1 MLVIPATSTLLCKLS
16 SSSPIYNRS

>member
-16 SSSPIYNRS
+16 SSFPIYNRS